1 LAAPL
6 ARKRV
11 TFVHKTAL
19 RIDPAEKLVVTDRGE
34 YRYGLLVVATGYHSP
49 YAAAGASRAEG

>member
-1 LAAPL
+1 M
-6 ARKRV
+6 